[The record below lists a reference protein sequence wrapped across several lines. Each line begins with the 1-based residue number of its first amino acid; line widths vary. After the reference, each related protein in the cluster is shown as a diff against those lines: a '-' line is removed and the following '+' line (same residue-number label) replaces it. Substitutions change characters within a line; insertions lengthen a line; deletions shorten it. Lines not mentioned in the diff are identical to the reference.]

1 MLSKF
6 PGKMAFNWNS
16 TPSPVSIKWESR
28 IKMFSLKTLGKKISL
43 PCLISQQAIQK
54 SSPPKKKKKAI
65 NQENKTKRHG
75 IHNIGG
81 DKAERQRGPQD
92 TFKGSFCLPNW
103 SSSEASR
110 RNLFKMMKLIE
121 HLVYL
126 TIWRGDLLNQGRFGG

>member
-1 MLSKF
+1 
-6 PGKMAFNWNS
+6 
-16 TPSPVSIKWESR
+16 
-28 IKMFSLKTLGKKISL
+28 MFSLKTLEEKNL
-43 PCLISQQAIQK
+43 PPVSHFSASYTEK
-54 SSPPKKKKKAI
+54 FPTKKKKKAI

-92 TFKGSFCLPNW
+92 TFERLYLPNW

-126 TIWRGDLLNQGRFGG
+126 TNLRGDLLNQGRFGG